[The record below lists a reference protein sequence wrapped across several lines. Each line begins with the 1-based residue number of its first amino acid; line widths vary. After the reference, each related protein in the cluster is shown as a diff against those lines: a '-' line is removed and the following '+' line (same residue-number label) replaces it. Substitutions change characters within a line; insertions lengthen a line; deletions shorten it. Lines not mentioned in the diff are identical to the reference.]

1 MFHEPTRQLF
11 GTMLQGSCSLLHSK
25 LNWSMCVDLRLFQD
39 ARMEILE
46 YLEGFYNRENIGIPQ
61 D

>member
-1 MFHEPTRQLF
+1 MFHEADSATVRNNAAGELF
-11 GTMLQGSCSLLHSK
+11 FAALKTELVYVCRFKTL
-25 LNWSMCVDLRLFQD
+25 QD

-46 YLEGFYNRENIGIPQ
+46 HLEGFYNRENIGIPQ